1 MNTYRAFN
9 TSFVVLVSVLASA
22 FVFFCVWLDPLWIFR
37 TAPPWVAYTQGANL
51 SMDRYMRRAKPLR
64 VFVTRPATVW
74 LGSSV
79 MYRGFNP
86 EALGKNDTYNL
97 GISSLMAVE
106 LPTFAQLIADSGAK
120 NVVIGL
126 DYFMFSGLAGIPQV
140 DARFLSFWGRVDLL
154 ARTMH
159 SLDHFSELSLTLK
172 GKTEPGAWQS
182 SGYKLTPPFEPK
194 LTKAIHAAQHFDK
207 MPYQPASLAHLRT
220 ALKTLNAQNIVVY
233 LSPITGAQKNRIIL
247 GGREA
252 EFAQWRR
259 DVQAIM
265 QEVKIPF
272 RDFSEDHPFDDFD
285 PEKGSSRYWIDNL
298 HLQPEVGRWIMEQ
311 WADGSAGLL
320 EKD

>member
-1 MNTYRAFN
+1 
-9 TSFVVLVSVLASA
+9 
-22 FVFFCVWLDPLWIFR
+22 
-37 TAPPWVAYTQGANL
+37 
-51 SMDRYMRRAKPLR
+51 MDRYMRRAKPLR

-106 LPTFAQLIADSGAK
+106 LPTFAQLIADSGTK

-154 ARTMH
+154 ARTML

-207 MPYQPASLAHLRT
+207 MPYQPASLEHLRK
-220 ALKTLNAQNIVVY
+220 ALNGLRAQRVVVY
-233 LSPITGAQKNRIIL
+233 LSPITEVQKKRIIF

-252 EFAQWRR
+252 EFAQWRHDMR
-259 DVQAIM
+259 
-265 QEVKIPF
+265 EVMEQRKIAF

-311 WADGSAGLL
+311 LGEATANILGKRDARVLAT
-320 EKD
+320 E